1 MGGPVNP
8 GAIFILHSSEKKWDS
23 TMEVSKEISLSTS
36 EDAIKSIANSEGPK
50 DYLMTL
56 GYSGWGVNQLE
67 SELIE
72 NAWVVIPENKDVI
85 FNPDPRRQMEELSK
99 FVGYDV
105 RMISPDFGNA

>member
-1 MGGPVNP
+1 ML
-8 GAIFILHSSEKKWDS
+8 FRS
-23 TMEVSKEISLSTS
+23 
-36 EDAIKSIANSEGPK
+36 PK
-50 DYLMTL
+50 NYLMTL

-67 SELIE
+67 TELIE

-85 FNPDPRRQMEELSK
+85 FNPDPSKQMEELSK

>member
-1 MGGPVNP
+1 
-8 GAIFILHSSEKKWDS
+8 
-23 TMEVSKEISLSTS
+23 MEVSKEISLTTS
-36 EDAIKSIANSEGPK
+36 EDAIQSIANCEGPMN
-50 DYLMTL
+50 YLMTL

-72 NAWVVIPENKDVI
+72 NAWLMIPENKDII
-85 FNPDPRRQMEELSK
+85 FNPDPIEQMNELSK